1 MDSSSLGWVLPLP
14 AEDRQ
19 LSPETGFTRE
29 HWATV
34 ADNLLLGVRPYRS
47 MRGARIDLAG
57 YPARAGMRSD
67 GLEGFAIG
75 RGNRTVPITFSVGLL
90 LAACTA
96 GSPHQSLFSR
106 PASRRRARRAVTRN
120 CVSRTTPTI
129 ATTAAPATA
138 AMNSAVPSG
147 RDPVKPR

>member
-1 MDSSSLGWVLPLP
+1 MGSYANCIVPVV
-14 AEDRQ
+14 AITYEKQ
-19 LSPETGFTRE
+19 YRE
-29 HWATV
+29 LAMKVMSTV
-34 ADNLLLGVRPYRS
+34 
-47 MRGARIDLAG
+47 
-57 YPARAGMRSD
+57 
-67 GLEGFAIG
+67 G

-147 RDPVKPR
+147 TDPVKPR